1 MRLIL
6 SSEMLPA
13 QCRSAAGDLEKNMS
27 RIAPVIPADTDIKV
41 AATLSQIKASRG
53 RVPNSFA
60 TFANAPVAL
69 DGFLSLSKALSRGR
83 LTGRQREILAL
94 AIAQENECQYCL
106 SSHTEFSKTV
116 GLNATDAL
124 KARSGNSDDPF
135 ERALTS
141 FAKNIVRHRG
151 LISDEDFDTAQKA
164 GIDDSL
170 MLEIVANVALH
181 TFTNYAN
188 RLADTEIDVPVV
200 EISL

>member
-1 MRLIL
+1 M
-6 SSEMLPA
+6 P
-13 QCRSAAGDLEKNMS
+13 

-69 DGFLSLSKALSRGR
+69 DGFLALSKALSRGR

-106 SSHTEFSKTV
+106 SSHTEYSKTV
-116 GLNATDAL
+116 GLSAADAL
-124 KARSGNSDDPF
+124 KARSGENDDPF

-151 LISDEDFDTAQKA
+151 LISDEDLDTARKA

-181 TFTNYAN
+181 TLTNYAN

-200 EISL
+200 EVTL